1 MKRSLM
7 LNSAP
12 VEHAA
17 CRVEQNSTALVPL
30 ARPISVRI
38 DAALSCNLAKE
49 RSLIYFRSG
58 VMVRMGPTG
67 VWFRG
72 RGTTDPFWPITGL
85 QWPFL
90 SPHSGIK
97 EETSILSFFPLAT
110 SRTVPTWQLR

>member
-1 MKRSLM
+1 MKRFLI

-12 VEHAA
+12 VEDAA
-17 CRVEQNSTALVPL
+17 CRVGYNSTALAPL

-67 VWFRG
+67 VWFRD
-72 RGTTDPFWPITGL
+72 RATTDPF
-85 QWPFL
+85 
-90 SPHSGIK
+90 
-97 EETSILSFFPLAT
+97 
-110 SRTVPTWQLR
+110 